1 LSQPQRQECPHEEAK
16 LLPPDAFLNRKMHRN
31 AFLSGL
37 CLDLAGGAYTS
48 PPDPLA
54 VLRGLLLREWEV
66 QPASKGRGGER
77 GGKGNGLI

>member
-1 LSQPQRQECPHEEAK
+1 LA
-16 LLPPDAFLNRKMHRN
+16 
-31 AFLSGL
+31 GL

-66 QPASKGRGGER
+66 QPASKGRGGGEKR
-77 GGKGNGLI
+77 KREWLDLAVKIH